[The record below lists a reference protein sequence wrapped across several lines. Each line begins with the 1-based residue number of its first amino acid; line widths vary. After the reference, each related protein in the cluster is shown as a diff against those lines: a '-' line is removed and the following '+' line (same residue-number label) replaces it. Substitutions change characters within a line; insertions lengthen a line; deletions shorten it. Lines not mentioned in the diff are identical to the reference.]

1 MTALVRFEA
10 WLYQFSDDEQEVII
24 QYALDHLV
32 PRMKKLAASK
42 QPARKALTPEHIANL
57 HRDAY
62 TKCKAFTTLET
73 YTAFAR
79 AIEAAHG
86 ITGSEG

>member
-1 MTALVRFEA
+1 MTPTE
-10 WLYQFSDDEQEVII
+10 Y
-24 QYALDHLV
+24 LDSLIAGV
-32 PRMKKLAASK
+32 EMGSEISVQLSELMLLKFLMQASQ
-42 QPARKALTPEHIANL
+42 QPAHKALTPEHIANL